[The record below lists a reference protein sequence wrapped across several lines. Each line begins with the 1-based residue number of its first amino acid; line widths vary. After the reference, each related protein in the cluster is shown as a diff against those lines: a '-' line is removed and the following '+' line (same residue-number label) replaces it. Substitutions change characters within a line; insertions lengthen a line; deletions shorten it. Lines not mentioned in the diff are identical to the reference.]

1 MGPRGTGKSLWTQHV
16 YTQAI
21 RVDLLQPDVFRTY
34 SGHPEQLRA
43 LVDGHPDMNVCVVDE
58 VQKVPDLLSVV
69 HGLIEEKRSRTQFI
83 LTGSSART
91 LKRAGVDLMAG
102 RAVLKRL
109 HPYMAAEL
117 GDAFCLGRALDIGL
131 VPLVVGAANPH
142 EVLASYCAL
151 YLREEVQMEGLVR
164 NVGGFSR
171 FLEGVSFSHAAV
183 LNTSS
188 VARECQVE
196 RKTVEGYLDILEDLL
211 LAFRIPVFAKRAKRA
226 LAAHTKLFLF
236 DAGVFRSLRP
246 RGPLDHPE
254 AIDGQA
260 LEGLVAQH
268 LRAWIDYTTG
278 SHQLYY
284 WRTRSGVEVDFVV
297 YGEGGIWAI
306 EVKNS
311 ARVRPEDLRG
321 LKAFQHDYPEA
332 QCALWYRG
340 DETLNIDGTRCVPS
354 EVALRRLHPQRTLF

>member
-1 MGPRGTGKSLWTQHV
+1 MGPRGTGKSLWTQYV
-16 YTQAI
+16 YRQAI
-21 RVDLLQPDVFRTY
+21 RVDLLQPDIYRTY
-34 SGHPEQLRA
+34 SAHPERLRA
-43 LVDGHPDMNVCVVDE
+43 LIDGHPDTKVCVVDE

-69 HGLIEEKRSRTQFI
+69 HGLIESKRPHVQFV
-83 LTGSSART
+83 LTGSSARK

-117 GDAFCLGRALDIGL
+117 GDAFSLRRALDIGL
-131 VPLVVGAANPH
+131 VPLVVGAPNPH
-142 EVLASYCAL
+142 EILASYCAL

-164 NVGGFSR
+164 NIGGFSR
-171 FLEGVSFSHAAV
+171 FLEAVSFSHASV

-211 LAFRIPVFAKRAKRA
+211 LAFRIPVFAKRAKRS
-226 LAAHTKLFLF
+226 LAVHAKLFLF
-236 DAGVFRSLRP
+236 DTGVFRSLRP
-246 RGPLDHPE
+246 HGLLDHPE
-254 AIDGQA
+254 EIDGQA

-268 LRAWIDYTTG
+268 LRAWIDYTKG

-284 WRTRSGVEVDFVV
+284 WRTRSGVEVDFIV
-297 YGEGGIWAI
+297 YGEDGIWAI

-311 ARVRPEDLRG
+311 ARVKPEDLRG
-321 LKAFQHDYPEA
+321 LKAFQQDYPEA
-332 QCALWYRG
+332 QCALLYRG
-340 DETLNIDGTRCVPS
+340 DETLKVDGIQCVPC
-354 EVALRRLHPQRTLF
+354 EDALRMLHPQRKLF